1 MASRVDWNEVILG
14 LRRMGFGITSIAAAI
29 GVSKSNLCAWG
40 RGVEPTFSRGEALV
54 DFWCQVTKQSR
65 EDLPQLTSIPP
76 AASRRHAIQIVN
88 ILNKQ

>member
-40 RGVEPTFSRGEALV
+40 RGVEPTFSRGRPWWTSGAR
-54 DFWCQVTKQSR
+54 SR
-65 EDLPQLTSIPP
+65 SNHERIFLS
-76 AASRRHAIQIVN
+76 
-88 ILNKQ
+88 

>member
-40 RGVEPTFSRGEALV
+40 RGVEPTFRRGEALV